1 MCQKHGLKSKQV
13 LQDVTVKIYYWTLF
27 YKLYSYIVWVV
38 TRYEVLN
45 CKSQKILTQ
54 EQKKYLSLV
63 TKVIR

>member
-13 LQDVTVKIYYWTLF
+13 LQDVTVKICYWTLF
-27 YKLYSYIVWVV
+27 YKLYSFIVWAV

-54 EQKKYLSLV
+54 EQKKFYLL
-63 TKVIR
+63 